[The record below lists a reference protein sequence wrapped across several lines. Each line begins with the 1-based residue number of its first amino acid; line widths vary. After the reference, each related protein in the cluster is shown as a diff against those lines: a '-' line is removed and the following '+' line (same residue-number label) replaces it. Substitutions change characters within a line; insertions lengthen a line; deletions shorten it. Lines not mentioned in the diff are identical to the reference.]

1 MFEKSNKTFIE
12 LNEEQVE
19 YLIKN
24 VRRFSWWTG
33 RNLNPISRSYDEWN
47 EVYAD
52 GGGAIGILKDKD
64 IKDRFIRCRY
74 ELDTRDIQL
83 INIKNKGV

>member
-1 MFEKSNKTFIE
+1 MLKKFKKNFVE
-12 LNEEQVE
+12 LNEEQVN

-24 VRRFSWWTG
+24 VRHFSWWTG
-33 RNLNPISRSYDEWN
+33 RNLNPISHGFHEWS

-52 GGGAIGILKDKD
+52 GGGAIGILTDTD

-74 ELDTRDIQL
+74 ELDTRDIKY
-83 INIKNKGV
+83 ITS